1 MARQQSHRG
10 RRALRPARLNGA
22 LARFLCRIAE
32 RHTHLRGLHFA
43 RVQIR
48 KVMLVDD
55 EPDILTVGELALQ
68 DVGGWEVCLAESG
81 AEALELFEQE
91 RPDVVLLDVMMPRMD
106 GPTTFQRL
114 RDKNLDGRAVVIFMT
129 AKVQTYEVQRY
140 LELGAA
146 GVIAKPF
153 DPVSLPEEIRE
164 IVRTR
169 SA

>member
-1 MARQQSHRG
+1 
-10 RRALRPARLNGA
+10 
-22 LARFLCRIAE
+22 
-32 RHTHLRGLHFA
+32 
-43 RVQIR
+43 VQIR